1 MLGRLGR
8 YVLRDFAGLF
18 GMALLLVTFAMC
30 LGAIYKAIDVLSR
43 GIDVGTV
50 LTFFLNNI
58 PYTLSYSIPIS
69 VLFATLLLFGRLSA
83 DGELSAMKS
92 GGLSLW
98 QIASPLVLM
107 ALGLSVFCLVNNTL
121 IYPKTQYANRALLK
135 NMGVEDP
142 VKLLDEGR
150 FIRDFP
156 GYMIYVGK
164 KEGSQIEDLVFYEIS
179 DEGGEIE
186 RSIRAKTG
194 TLSHREGEPFLE
206 VMLQSVRIEI
216 PDSEHPDDAAK
227 THYLAADQFPI
238 QLDISSMSKR
248 ETVSKKRRNMTL
260 VELIYQL
267 HHVGDVLGVDGVQAA
282 QERCR
287 WRVHLHQRF
296 YLALAPLTFV
306 LVGIPLGIRSHRR
319 ESAAGMVLSLTVMFV
334 YYLLMIVADGLDTK
348 PHWYPWLIPWIG
360 TIISQLG
367 GLWLIRK
374 LN

>member
-8 YVLRDFAGLF
+8 YVLRDFVGLF

-30 LGAIYKAIDVLSR
+30 LGSIYKAIDVLSR

-83 DGELSAMKS
+83 DSELSAMKS

-98 QIASPLVLM
+98 QISSPLILM
-107 ALGLSVFCLVNNTL
+107 ALVLSLLCLLNNML
-121 IYPKTQYANRALLK
+121 IYPNTQYANRSLLN
-135 NMGVEDP
+135 NMSEEDP
-142 VKLLDEGR
+142 IKLLDEGR

-179 DEGGEIE
+179 SEHRQIE

-194 TLSHREGEPFLE
+194 TITHREGLPFLE
-206 VMLQSVRIEI
+206 VMLQSVRIEL
-216 PDSEHPDDAAK
+216 PDPTHPDDATK
-227 THYLAADQFPI
+227 THYIAADQFPI
-238 QLDISSMSKR
+238 QLDISSLSKR
-248 ETVSKKRRNMTL
+248 EVISKKPRNMTVNEL
-260 VELIYQL
+260 VYQI
-267 HHVGDVLGVDGVQAA
+267 HNVDDLLDFGAA
-282 QERCR
+282 KVAEVKCR
-287 WRVHLHQRF
+287 FRIHLHQRF
-296 YLALAPLTFV
+296 HLALAPLTFI
-306 LVGIPLGIRSHRR
+306 LIGIPLGIRSHRR
-319 ESAAGMVLSLTVMFV
+319 ESAVGMVLSLAVMFI
-334 YYLLMIVADGLDTK
+334 YYLLIIVADSLDGK
-348 PHWYPWLIPWIG
+348 PQWYPWLIPWIG
-360 TIISQLG
+360 TLTAQIG
-367 GLWLIRK
+367 GLWMIRK